1 MRHTLFLALLPLS
14 LAACGA
20 STSEQENS
28 VLAAEN
34 AAGLDGDTV
43 ELPGGEGE
51 VGSGAMADPA
61 TIAAAETTDDW
72 IGEWRGVEGTML
84 TIARGD
90 VPGRYRLTMQYTLDD
105 RGSFD
110 GLATEQGI
118 AFARPD
124 GDHVLRSSDGD
135 ATGLKWLAGKRDC
148 LTVKQGEGYCRD

>member
-14 LAACGA
+14 LAACGT
-20 STSEQENS
+20 STNEQEKS

-34 AAGLDGDTV
+34 AAGLDGETV

-51 VGSGAMADPA
+51 AMADPA
-61 TIAAAETTDDW
+61 AIAAAETTDDW

-84 TIARGD
+84 TIVRGET
-90 VPGRYRLTMQYTLDD
+90 PGRYRLTMQYTLDD

-118 AFARPD
+118 AFSRPD
-124 GDHVLRSSDGD
+124 GDHVLRASDGD

-148 LTVKQGEGYCRD
+148 LTVQQGEGYCRD

>member
-1 MRHTLFLALLPLS
+1 MRRALFLALLPLS
-14 LAACGA
+14 LSACGA

-34 AAGLDGDTV
+34 AAGLDGETV

-51 VGSGAMADPA
+51 AAADPA

-72 IGEWRGVEGTML
+72 IGEWRGVEGTTL
-84 TIARGD
+84 TIARGEA
-90 VPGRYRLTMQYTLDD
+90 PGRYRLTMQYTLDD

-124 GDHVLRSSDGD
+124 GDHVLRASDGD

-148 LTVKQGEGYCRD
+148 LTVRQGEGYCRD